1 MSSMKAIATTDLC
14 DQFEQDIHAGLIHI
28 LPPVFQA
35 YGQNLAFYGQAV
47 TFKVFEDNS
56 LIKQA
61 LENDNGA
68 GKVMVIDGGA
78 SVRCALVGGNIA
90 AAGAGNAWAGIVVDG
105 CVRDTGEIN
114 ALNLGVRALGAVPLR
129 SLKKG
134 AGERDLGVHI
144 QGVRVNSGDWIYV
157 DGDGIVVSPKALH
170 D

>member
-1 MSSMKAIATTDLC
+1 MNPLKKIATTDLC
-14 DQFEQDIHAGLIHI
+14 DQFENDIHAGLIHI

-35 YGQNLAFYGQAV
+35 YGQRVNFYGQAV
-47 TFKVFEDNS
+47 TFKVFEDNT
-56 LIKQA
+56 LIKKA
-61 LENDNGA
+61 LENDNGT

-90 AAGAGNAWAGIVVDG
+90 KAGTSNGWEGILVDS

-114 ALNLGVRALGAVPLR
+114 ELNIGVRALGAVPLR

-144 QGVRVNSGDWIYV
+144 QGVRVNPNDWIYV
-157 DGDGIVVSPKALH
+157 DADGVVISPKALH
-170 D
+170 E

>member
-1 MSSMKAIATTDLC
+1 MNTAKTIATTDLC
-14 DQFEQDIHAGLIHI
+14 DQFEHDIHAGLIHI

-35 YGQNLAFYGQAV
+35 YGQKASFYGQAA
-47 TFKVFEDNS
+47 TFKVFEDNT
-56 LIKQA
+56 LIKKA

-90 AAGAGNAWAGIVVDG
+90 KAGTNNGWEGILVDS

-114 ALNLGVRALGAVPLR
+114 ELNIGVRALGTVPLR

-144 QGVRVNSGDWIYV
+144 QGVRVNPNDWIYV
-157 DGDGIVVSPKALH
+157 DADGVVISPKPLH
-170 D
+170 E